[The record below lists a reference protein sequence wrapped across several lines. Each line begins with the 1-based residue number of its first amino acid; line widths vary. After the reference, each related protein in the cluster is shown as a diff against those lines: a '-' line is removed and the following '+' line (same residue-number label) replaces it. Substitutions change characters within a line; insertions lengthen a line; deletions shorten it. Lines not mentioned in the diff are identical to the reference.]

1 MATLHTMECHGM
13 QIDDIRRYN
22 NPNWKTLWTD
32 YKHNTLT
39 PRLTQYFSAHSRVRG
54 QLKMNLGDD
63 NPIKDSLS
71 LSGMQPQ
78 NTLALL
84 RTTDDQ
90 DMIIIYLKFSVPHT
104 FIIGAH
110 V

>member
-1 MATLHTMECHGM
+1 
-13 QIDDIRRYN
+13 
-22 NPNWKTLWTD
+22 
-32 YKHNTLT
+32 
-39 PRLTQYFSAHSRVRG
+39 
-54 QLKMNLGDD
+54 MNFGDD